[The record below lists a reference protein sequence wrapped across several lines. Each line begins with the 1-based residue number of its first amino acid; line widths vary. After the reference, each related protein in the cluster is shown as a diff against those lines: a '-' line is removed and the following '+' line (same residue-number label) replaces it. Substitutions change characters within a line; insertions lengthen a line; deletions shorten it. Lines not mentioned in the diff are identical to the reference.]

1 MRKTA
6 VILAGLA
13 LLGLATPAAAQHRDH
28 DHGDRSDRG
37 GPGGYGP
44 SQQHE
49 DHGPGMGQQNR
60 GGPQGRPGWQND
72 SLGAG
77 WGPQQNEVRE
87 GVTQRRFIPLGQ
99 AIDSIRRRGPGR
111 ELDAGLE
118 SWNGQPA
125 YRVRWAGPDGRR
137 IDYIVSAETGAI
149 MNVEGGR

>member
-1 MRKTA
+1 MKRTMA
-6 VILAGLA
+6 ILAGLLLMA
-13 LLGLATPAAAQHRDH
+13 LGAPATAQWSNDH
-28 DHGDRSDRG
+28 HERG
-37 GPGGYGP
+37 GPGGFEAPHSQRDQRPPPQPMRVAPPGP
-44 SQQHE
+44 PS
-49 DHGPGMGQQNR
+49 
-60 GGPQGRPGWQND
+60 RPPWQND

-77 WGPQQNEVRE
+77 WSPQQNEVRE

-99 AIDSIRRRGPGR
+99 AIESIRRRGPGR

-137 IDYIVSAETGAI
+137 IDYIVNAESGAI